1 MKGGYYSNLD
11 EKNISDNKAFLKNVK
26 PMVSKKIKFNE
37 RITRVV
43 WLKMMKSL
51 NLKKELQ
58 KF

>member
-1 MKGGYYSNLD
+1 MKGEYYSNLD
-11 EKNISDNKAFLKNVK
+11 EKNICDYKAFLKNVK
-26 PMVSKKIKFNE
+26 PIVSKKIKFNE

>member
-1 MKGGYYSNLD
+1 MKGEYYSNLD

-26 PMVSKKIKFNE
+26 PVVSKKIKFNE